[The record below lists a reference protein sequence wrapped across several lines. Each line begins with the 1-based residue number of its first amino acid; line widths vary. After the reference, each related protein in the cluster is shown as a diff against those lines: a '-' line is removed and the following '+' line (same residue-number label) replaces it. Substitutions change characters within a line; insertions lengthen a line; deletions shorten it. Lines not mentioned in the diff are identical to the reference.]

1 MDIESKKR
9 LELTKCLCASMR
21 QSSRN
26 ISQIYNKHLKASGE
40 KINANQVSI
49 LVTISQVDGS
59 INNISNLLKM
69 ERTTLSRNLN
79 VLKKAG
85 WVKSNT
91 GSDGRFT
98 YIELTAKGNKVLSK
112 VFPHWSKA
120 QEQVK
125 KILGGELSTL
135 RFRENLKN
143 INTNLI

>member
-1 MDIESKKR
+1 
-9 LELTKCLCASMR
+9 MR

-49 LVTISQVDGS
+49 LVTISQIDDGS
-59 INNISNLLKM
+59 ISQISNQLKM
-69 ERTTLSRNLN
+69 ERTTLTRNLN
-79 VLKKAG
+79 VLKKSG

-98 YIELTAKGNKVLSK
+98 YIDLTLKGNKVLSN
-112 VFPHWSKA
+112 VFPHWQLA
-120 QEQVK
+120 QDQVK
-125 KILGGELSTL
+125 KILGVELDS
-135 RFRENLKN
+135 FQKNLKN

>member
-1 MDIESKKR
+1 
-9 LELTKCLCASMR
+9 
-21 QSSRN
+21 
-26 ISQIYNKHLKASGE
+26 
-40 KINANQVSI
+40 
-49 LVTISQVDGS
+49 
-59 INNISNLLKM
+59 M
-69 ERTTLSRNLN
+69 ERTTLTRNLN

-85 WVKSNT
+85 WVKSNS

-98 YIELTAKGNKVLSK
+98 YIDLTAKGNKVLSK

-125 KILGGELSTL
+125 KILGGELSTF

>member
-9 LELTKCLCASMR
+9 LELTNCLCASMR

-49 LVTISQVDGS
+49 LVTMSQVDDGS
-59 INNISNLLKM
+59 ITKISNLLKM
-69 ERTTLSRNLN
+69 DRTTLTRNLN
-79 VLKKAG
+79 ILKKSG
-85 WVKSNT
+85 WVKSNK

-98 YIELTAKGNKVLSK
+98 YINLTSKGNKVLSK
-112 VFPHWSKA
+112 VFPHWSRA

-125 KILGGELSTL
+125 KILGGELDTFL
-135 RFRENLKN
+135 KNLKN

>member
-1 MDIESKKR
+1 MDIEAKKR
-9 LELTKCLCASMR
+9 LELKNCLCASMR

-40 KINANQVSI
+40 KINSNQVSI
-49 LVTISQVDGS
+49 LVTISQIDHGS
-59 INNISNLLKM
+59 ISQISSLLKM
-69 ERTTLSRNLN
+69 ERTTLTRNLN

-98 YIELTAKGNKVLSK
+98 YIDLTVKGNKVLSK

-120 QEQVK
+120 QEQVQ
-125 KILGGELSTL
+125 KILGGELDS
-135 RFRENLKN
+135 FRKNLKN

>member
-1 MDIESKKR
+1 MDIESKKK
-9 LELTKCLCASMR
+9 LELTNCLCASMR

-49 LVTISQVDGS
+49 LVTISQVDDGS
-59 INNISNLLKM
+59 INKISTLLKM
-69 ERTTLSRNLN
+69 ERTTLTRNLN
-79 VLKKAG
+79 VLKKVG

-98 YIELTAKGNKVLSK
+98 YINLTTKGNKVLSK

-125 KILGGELSTL
+125 KILGEELDS
-135 RFRENLKN
+135 FQKNLKN